1 MIRLTLSL
9 LVICTVTFKSIGQ
22 DFQGLAIYSSKK
34 QLNVEELEFQSDN
47 RMTPDIQ
54 AEIKAQIAKAFEK
67 TYVLNFNKF
76 ESFYEEDQKLSNP
89 TMGNSGIQM
98 QFDGENRAKI
108 YKNLKE
114 QKYLSEENIFGK
126 DFLVVDS
133 LPKMNWTIEPEQ
145 KKIGIYTC
153 YKAILII
160 PVTDEDKKLYEELV
174 KNQDIEKTNFMTLV
188 EPAEETVEAWFTLD
202 IPVSNG
208 PDMYGGLPG
217 LILELHA
224 NETVFLCS
232 KIILNTTEKITIK
245 APKSGKKVT
254 QKEFDTIKHERI
266 NQMMYDQQ
274 NDENTIII
282 SR

>member
-1 MIRLTLSL
+1 MSL
-9 LVICTVTFKSIGQ
+9 LFVFLVIEKSNAQ
-22 DFQGLAIYSSKK
+22 NFQGTAIYSSKR
-34 QLNVEELEFQSDN
+34 QMGDL
-47 RMTPDIQ
+47 DIKSEGMSPEMLDQ
-54 AEIKAQIAKAFEK
+54 IKEKMAKAFEK
-67 TYVLNFNKF
+67 TYVLNFNRF

-98 QFDGENRAKI
+98 QFNGEDRAKI
-108 YKNLKE
+108 YKNLKD
-114 QKYLSEENIFGK
+114 QKYLSEENVFGK

-133 LPKMNWTIEPEQ
+133 LPKMNWIMEGEQ
-145 KKIGIYTC
+145 KKIGNYTC
-153 YKAILII
+153 YKAKIII
-160 PVTDEDKKLYEELV
+160 PVTDEDRKLYEELV
-174 KNQDIEKTNFMTLV
+174 KKQDLEKTNFMTLV

-254 QKEFDTIKHERI
+254 QKEFDKIKQERI
-266 NQMMYDQQ
+266 NQMMYNQQ
-274 NDENTIII
+274 NDENMIMITK
-282 SR
+282 